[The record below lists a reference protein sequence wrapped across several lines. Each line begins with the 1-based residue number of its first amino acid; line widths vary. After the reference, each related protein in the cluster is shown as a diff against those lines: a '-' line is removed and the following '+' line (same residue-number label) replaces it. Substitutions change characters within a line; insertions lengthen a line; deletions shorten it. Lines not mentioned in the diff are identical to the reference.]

1 MILVRTSLVRVLGVP
16 FGAFLVLVMVD
27 KDIPAQFWVL
37 CYDSLV
43 TRHSDVHIATLVVSG
58 LDQESL
64 VPGYGQSAGK
74 RTAAST
80 AADNNVLIF
89 LYLTVLEG
97 SGRSQ
102 HREQ

>member
-16 FGAFLVLVMVD
+16 FGALLVLVMVD

-43 TRHSDVHIATLVVSG
+43 TRHSDVDIAALVISG
-58 LDQESL
+58 LDQEGP

-74 RTAAST
+74 WTATGT
-80 AADNNVLIF
+80 ATNNNVLIF
-89 LYLTVLEG
+89 LCLTVLEG